1 MNNAIVTFLWAGPNL
16 SRRAFSFEHVETFG
30 RMVHRHSPWLRI
42 ICLHDGLPG
51 NGHDVEWMQMPSAA
65 ARLGDLRSPEGVR
78 FPSCYRRLWLFS
90 PEAGDVLCAD
100 NVLLLDIDLVVLKDL
115 TPLFDYVENFVG
127 WLPLRDWGKHRRI
140 GGGIYL
146 LKPGTR
152 TAVWDDF
159 KGAPS
164 IAEAHSAGYKGSDQA
179 WISYKL
185 ASNAVIYP
193 KDSGIYS
200 IRDLKAP
207 YRLPA
212 DARLVQFNGPIKQ
225 WQSDL
230 QWVKDNWK

>member
-1 MNNAIVTFLWAGPNL
+1 VI
-16 SRRAFSFEHVETFG
+16 
-30 RMVHRHSPWLRI
+30 
-42 ICLHDGLPG
+42 
-51 NGHDVEWMQMPSAA
+51 
-65 ARLGDLRSPEGVR
+65 
-78 FPSCYRRLWLFS
+78 
-90 PEAGDVLCAD
+90 
-100 NVLLLDIDLVVLKDL
+100 LKDI
-115 TPLFDYVENFVG
+115 TPLFDFEEDFVG
-127 WLPLRDWGKHRRI
+127 WLPVRDWGKNRRL
-140 GGGIYL
+140 GGGIFL

-164 IAEAHSAGYKGSDQA
+164 IAEAHAAGFRGSDQA
-179 WISYKL
+179 WLSYKL

-212 DARLVQFNGPIKQ
+212 DARLVQFNGPIKP